1 MFGHDLSR
9 VQGDLLNQF
18 RICNIHFRFQIV
30 LLAYSCNPV
39 EEGHAL
45 FSIGL
50 LNTGTV
56 NSY

>member
-1 MFGHDLSR
+1 MFGMISPEFKGICLTVLAIYISDFKLS
-9 VQGDLLNQF
+9 
-18 RICNIHFRFQIV
+18 
-30 LLAYSCNPV
+30 YSPSCNPV